1 MSKIVNAAFKAK
13 ANTWTFETKANT
25 WTFETKAIDTEAKAI
40 EIMLEARP
48 WPRGLHHCEQNQ
60 KI

>member
-1 MSKIVNAAFKAK
+1 MSKIVNAAFKA
-13 ANTWTFETKANT
+13 KANT